1 MKSDYHDNFSQSI
14 KEAFSALDLAG
25 EFSEMLDQR
34 RAFIGGEWR
43 EANSGWELKLEIS
56 KQAFSHQGRHGR
68 YVVIII
74 NHDHSE
80 KH

>member
-1 MKSDYHDNFSQSI
+1 MKSDYYDNFSQRI
-14 KEAFSALDLAG
+14 KEVFSALDLA
-25 EFSEMLDQR
+25 EMLDQR

>member
-1 MKSDYHDNFSQSI
+1 MKSDYYDNFSQSI

-43 EANSGWELKLEIS
+43 EANSG
-56 KQAFSHQGRHGR
+56 
-68 YVVIII
+68 
-74 NHDHSE
+74 
-80 KH
+80 